1 MVTSANA
8 SHIGS
13 ALSIADIVAV
23 LYAEILNLDPK
34 KINYEDRDRFIL
46 SKGFACVAIYAALA
60 IKGFLMKKNWIH
72 MEKFFHTDESYKP

>member
-1 MVTSANA
+1 MNSKSFALKIRELSLKMVTSANA

-34 KINYEDRDRFIL
+34 RLIMKIEIGLF
-46 SKGFACVAIYAALA
+46 
-60 IKGFLMKKNWIH
+60 
-72 MEKFFHTDESYKP
+72 

>member
-1 MVTSANA
+1 MNSKSFALKIRELSLKMVTSANA

-46 SKGFACVAIYAALA
+46 SKGHACVAILRCTCYQR
-60 IKGFLMKKNWIH
+60 
-72 MEKFFHTDESYKP
+72 FF